1 MARIYQPESYGDNF
15 AGSAQ
20 SRGFNPVAAI
30 DRSQQERERAKQAV
44 ENINREIDIL
54 GRDQQTERVV
64 QSAQQNTERAIQ
76 TANQQAIKGLLSLS
90 QSALKFGEFITKENE
105 RIESEN
111 QLLDS
116 LGLGELPEGESPKP
130 TPLGELPAAAPPTPL
145 GGAQAEAQKIDVTI
159 NAETSAINAAAS
171 ELEQDGSTEN
181 RDVAH
186 QLRQSAAFKVAED
199 VKGNIYKA
207 RSSYPGFLQ
216 EALRLIPDDQKP
228 RTLPEA
234 QALLRS
240 LNRQFFRVSGLTDDK
255 GKLIANRNLVL
266 RDLASTIST
275 AQSKVANQL
284 VTAAIKADQK
294 ANLTKLNSTVY
305 SAVAS
310 DMSAEEV
317 WKVASEGFA
326 NGNVGHTGFSA
337 ASNEQAMQ
345 AIIASAIEDGD
356 VALLEGL
363 EDTPKL
369 ANQPNGPTLGDEYAH
384 LLGPAKVQAQEK
396 RNAAIKAEKAEIGQQ
411 VESAIQAYHENPSG
425 EAKAQLIEQLQRM
438 PQTKAVR
445 TALTNL
451 TSKGF
456 NNDPGLEAELA
467 AAVARGEYIPRDVLD
482 NALDTGRIRPEVHQ
496 SIAAQQIDIKVRTK
510 ADAHTKEIKDVLET
524 QILGNYLND
533 KGQPLGAA
541 AQVANMG
548 KATRVVYATRV
559 KLFQTELAKAL
570 AAEARSNPQLF
581 DDQASLIR
589 RSTEIQQELLKRPEF
604 TLTDDAQKGIV
615 FKADPGS
622 YSTPGFKQ
630 ITIAPGEQ
638 NFLGLSFRE
647 VVNNVPISEINAEDD
662 LIVNTALLQMDVQAI
677 IDDKPVSTFTSNWA
691 RHLGM
696 SERAF
701 LDAQLGRNGKPPI
714 ALIEQGATAG
724 FQPKAAKPGADLN
737 ATTGFRHLQ
746 SMGFP
751 TRGAAYITSA
761 ISHESTW
768 VGMREW
774 GQVKGDGTNRNGG
787 LISWAS
793 WHDNPARLGAIEKYF
808 GRPIS
813 EISETDQLSYMKH
826 EMISRYPKAYRIF
839 TNPSASSADL
849 QWAVSNYWGFDPKYT
864 GDRWVDAE
872 ALIKRS

>member
-15 AGSAQ
+15 AGSLQ

-30 DRSQQERERAKQAV
+30 DRSQQEKVKAKQAV

-54 GRDQQTERVV
+54 NRDQELERTVLK
-64 QSAQQNTERAIQ
+64 AQQTGERAQ
-76 TANQQAIKGLLSLS
+76 AASRNAAIKGLLALS
-90 QSALKFGEFITKENE
+90 QSALKMGQVINE
-105 RIESEN
+105 SNLQIEQEN

-116 LGLGELPEGESPKP
+116 IGFTEDGFEPKEEP
-130 TPLGELPAAAPPTPL
+130 FQE
-145 GGAQAEAQKIDVTI
+145 AQAIDTAI
-159 NAETSAINAAAS
+159 NAESTAIDQTATEVEAS
-171 ELEQDGSTEN
+171 GTLEDK
-181 RDVAH
+181 DVGH
-186 QLRQSAAFKVAED
+186 QLRQGSAHNIAAGI
-199 VKGNIYKA
+199 KGNIYEA
-207 RSSYPGFLQ
+207 RGAHKVFMQ
-216 EALRLIPDDQKP
+216 EALRQIPDDQKP

-234 QALLRS
+234 KALLRS
-240 LNRQFFRVSGLTDDK
+240 LNRQFFRLSGLT
-255 GKLIANRNLVL
+255 GANRRLL
-266 RDLASTIST
+266 LKDLAPTVASNTATIE
-275 AQSKVANQL
+275 AQLLN
-284 VTAAIKADQK
+284 AAIKADQT
-294 ANLTKLNSTVY
+294 ANLTKLNSSIY
-305 SAVAS
+305 SAVTS

-326 NGNVGHTGFSA
+326 HGNVGNQGFSA
-337 ASNEQAMQ
+337 ASNEQAIK
-345 AIIASAIEDGD
+345 AIIASAVEDGD
-356 VALLEGL
+356 VALLESL
-363 EDTPKL
+363 ANTPKM
-369 ANQPNGPTLGDEYAH
+369 ANQPNGPKLGDEYAH
-384 LLGPAKVQAQEK
+384 LLGPAQVQAQEK
-396 RNAAIKAEKAEIGQQ
+396 RNAAISAEKTQIGLQ
-411 VESAIQAYHENPSG
+411 VEAAVQSYHENPSG
-425 EAKAQLIEQLQRM
+425 EAKAQLIEALQRM
-438 PQTKAVR
+438 PQTKTVR

-456 NNDPGLEAELA
+456 NNNPQIEAELA
-467 AAVARGEYIPRDVLD
+467 AARARGEHIPQDTLD
-482 NALDTGRIRPEVHQ
+482 NLLETGQIREEVYQEHAK
-496 SIAAQQIDIKVRTK
+496 SQIDIKNRTK
-510 ADAHTKEIKDVLET
+510 ADEHTKEIKPILEN
-524 QILGNYLND
+524 QLLGNYVND
-533 KGQPLGAA
+533 KGQPMGAA
-541 AQVANMG
+541 AQVANMS
-548 KATRVVYATRV
+548 KATRAVYQMRV
-559 KLFQTELAKAL
+559 KMFQDELAKAL
-570 AAEARSNPQLF
+570 AAEARSNPEVF
-581 DDQASLIR
+581 RDQASLNR
-589 RSTEIQQELLKRPEF
+589 LSTELQMEILKRPEF

-662 LIVNTALLQMDVQAI
+662 LIVNSALLQMDVQAI
-677 IDDKPVSTFTSNWA
+677 IDDKPVSKFTKDWA

-714 ALIEQGATAG
+714 ALIEQGTTTG
-724 FQPKAAKPGADLN
+724 FQPKAAPPGTDLN

-768 VGMREW
+768 NGMREW
-774 GQVKGDGTNRNGG
+774 GEVAGDGTNRNGG

-793 WHDNPARLGAIEKYF
+793 WHNNSARLGAIEKYF

-849 QWAVSNYWGFDPKYT
+849 RWAVSNYWGFDPKYT

>member
-30 DRSQQERERAKQAV
+30 DRSQQEREKAKQAV

-64 QSAQQNTERAIQ
+64 LSGQQQTERAAL

-105 RIESEN
+105 RVESEN

-116 LGLGELPEGESPKP
+116 LGLGEQPEVKSSEP
-130 TPLGELPAAAPPTPL
+130 TPLGKLPASAPPTPL

-159 NAETSAINAAAS
+159 NAETSAINSAAS
-171 ELEQDGSTEN
+171 ELEQDGSLEN

-186 QLRQSAAFKVAED
+186 QLRQSAAYKVAED

-266 RDLASTIST
+266 RDLAGTIST

-284 VTAAIKADQK
+284 VNAGIQADQK

-345 AIIASAIEDGD
+345 AVIASAIQDGD

-396 RNAAIKAEKAEIGQQ
+396 RNAAIRAEKTEIGLQADQ
-411 VESAIQAYHENPSG
+411 AIQSYYDNPSG
-425 EAKAQLIEQLQRM
+425 EAKAQLIESLQAM
-438 PQTKAVR
+438 PQTKTVR
-445 TALTNL
+445 TALSNL
-451 TSKGF
+451 TQKGF
-456 NNDPGLEAELA
+456 NNDPALEAELA
-467 AAVARGEYIPRDVLD
+467 AAAARGEFIPQDVLKD
-482 NALDTGRIRPEVHQ
+482 HLDSGRIRPEVYNQHALTQ
-496 SIAAQQIDIKVRTK
+496 TDIKNNK
-510 ADAHTKEIKDVLET
+510 
-524 QILGNYLND
+524 
-533 KGQPLGAA
+533 AA
-541 AQVANMG
+541 AKYSLELKPFIEDAILNSSKTPSRVADMP
-548 KATRVVYATRV
+548 KTTRVVFGNRV
-559 KLFQTELAKAL
+559 KMFQDELTKAL
-570 AAEARSNPQLF
+570 AAEARDNPKILTNLQERNKLSTRLM
-581 DDQASLIR
+581 AELI
-589 RSTEIQQELLKRPEF
+589 KRPEF
-604 TLTDDAQKGIV
+604 TLVNDAKTGIQ
-615 FKADPGS
+615 FAADPGS
-622 YSTPGFKQ
+622 VTANYPV
-630 ITIAPGEQ
+630 IAPGEQ
-638 NFLGLSFRE
+638 DFRRFSYHH
-647 VVNNVPISEINAEDD
+647 VINNVPISEINA
-662 LIVNTALLQMDVQAI
+662 T
-677 IDDKPVSTFTSNWA
+677 DDKLLKETTLELDVRNILKGEKVSPTTRNYA
-691 RHLGM
+691 RKLGL

-701 LDAQLGRNGKPPI
+701 INAQLQRYGKPP
-714 ALIEQGATAG
+714 LELLENSNAG
-724 FQPKAAKPGADLN
+724 EYRPKRAKPGEDLN
-737 ATTGFRHLQ
+737 STTGFRHLQ

-761 ISHESTW
+761 ISHESSW
-768 VGMREW
+768 NGMREW
-774 GQVKGDGTNRNGG
+774 PEVAGDGTNRNGG

-793 WHDNPARLGAIEKYF
+793 WHNNSARLGAIERHF
-808 GRPIS
+808 GRTIS
-813 EISETDQLSYMKH
+813 QISETDQLQYMKH
-826 EMISRYPKAYRIF
+826 EMKTRYPKAYRIF
-839 TNPSASSADL
+839 TSPNASSADL
-849 QWAVSNYWGFDPKYT
+849 QWAVSAYWGFDPKYT
-864 GDRWVDAE
+864 GNRWVDAE
-872 ALIKRS
+872 DLINRS

>member
-1 MARIYQPESYGDNF
+1 MARIYQSESYGDNF

-30 DRSQQERERAKQAV
+30 DRSQQEKEKAKQAV

-64 QSAQQNTERAIQ
+64 LAAQQTGERAKMQ
-76 TANQQAIKGLLSLS
+76 ANQAAIKGLLALS
-90 QSALKFGEFITKENE
+90 QSALKMGSLIDQSNQQ
-105 RIESEN
+105 IEQEN
-111 QLLDS
+111 QVLDS
-116 LGLGELPEGESPKP
+116 LGLGEQPEGAEPFKAD
-130 TPLGELPAAAPPTPL
+130 PAEI
-145 GGAQAEAQKIDVTI
+145 QEAQSIDKAI
-159 NAETSAINAAAS
+159 NAESAAINSAAA
-171 ELEQDGSTEN
+171 EVEQSGTIED
-181 RDVAH
+181 RDVGH
-186 QLRQSAAFKVAED
+186 QLRQSAAYKVAEG
-199 VKGNIYKA
+199 VKGNIYNA
-207 RSSYPGFLQ
+207 RASHQGFLQ
-216 EALRLIPDDQKP
+216 EAIRLIPDDQKP

-240 LNRQFFRVSGLTDDK
+240 LNRQFFRVSGLTDEK
-255 GKLIANRNLVL
+255 GKLIGNRRLIL
-266 RDLASTIST
+266 RDLAETLTRNTST
-275 AQSKVANQL
+275 VANQL
-284 VTAAIKADQK
+284 VTAAIKADQT
-294 ANLTKLNSTVY
+294 ANLSKLNSTIY
-305 SAVAS
+305 SAVSS
-310 DMSAEEV
+310 DMPAEQV
-317 WKVASEGFA
+317 WKIASEGFA
-326 NGNVGHTGFSA
+326 HGNVGHTGFSA
-337 ASNEQAMQ
+337 ASNEQAIK
-345 AIIASAIEDGD
+345 AIIASAVNDGD
-356 VALLEGL
+356 VALIEDLM
-363 EDTPKL
+363 DTPKM
-369 ANQPNGPTLGDEYAH
+369 ANQPNGPKLGDEYAH
-384 LLGPAKVQAQEK
+384 LLGPAVTQAQEK
-396 RNAAIKAEKAEIGQQ
+396 RNAAIRAEKTEIGLQA
-411 VESAIQAYHENPSG
+411 EAAIQSYHENPSG
-425 EAKAQLIEQLQRM
+425 EAKAQLIETLQRM
-438 PQTKAVR
+438 PQTKTVR

-456 NNDPGLEAELA
+456 NNNPQIEAELA
-467 AAVARGEYIPRDVLD
+467 AARARGEHIPQDTLD
-482 NALDTGRIRPEVHQ
+482 NLLETGQIREEVYQEHAK
-496 SIAAQQIDIKVRTK
+496 SQIDIKNRTK
-510 ADAHTKEIKDVLET
+510 ADEHTKEIKPILEN
-524 QILGNYLND
+524 QLLGNYVND
-533 KGQPLGAA
+533 KGQPMGAA
-541 AQVANMG
+541 AQVANMS
-548 KATRVVYATRV
+548 KATRAVYQMRV
-559 KLFQTELAKAL
+559 KMFQDELAKAL
-570 AAEARSNPQLF
+570 AAEARSNPEVF
-581 DDQASLIR
+581 KDQASLNR
-589 RSTEIQQELLKRPEF
+589 LSTELQMEILKRPEF

-662 LIVNTALLQMDVQAI
+662 LIVNSALLQMDVQAI
-677 IDDKPVSTFTSNWA
+677 IDDKPVSKFTKDWA

-714 ALIEQGATAG
+714 ALIEQGTTTG
-724 FQPKAAKPGADLN
+724 FEPKAATPGADLN

-751 TRGAAYITSA
+751 TRGSAYITSA
-761 ISHESTW
+761 ISHESAW
-768 VGMREW
+768 NGMREW
-774 GQVKGDGTNRNGG
+774 GQVAGDGTNRNGG

-813 EISETDQLSYMKH
+813 EISETDQLAYMKH